1 MALDTVLTDEL
12 IKEGLVRD
20 TVRQCQLIR
29 KEAVYEVE
37 QRVKMAIESLDTA
50 VIGALKEKT
59 EYIKSELLADE
70 LILGGTLSDA
80 DLTKEV
86 EIGDG
91 KVKLAVA

>member
-1 MALDTVLTDEL
+1 
-12 IKEGLVRD
+12 
-20 TVRQCQLIR
+20 
-29 KEAVYEVE
+29 
-37 QRVKMAIESLDTA
+37 MAIESLDTA

-80 DLTKEV
+80 DLTKEL

-91 KVKLAVA
+91 KVK